1 MGSVLFGTS
10 GTARSYAPEGAT
22 SLSVAGVR
30 LLLGAVPL
38 VIFALWRRARP
49 IPRPG
54 ALSFVAG
61 ASMTAFQI
69 LFFAAVQRQGVAIG
83 TMLAIGS
90 SPIMTSI
97 AELARGE
104 RPHPRTII
112 GTVGALGGLA
122 LLVLG
127 QPHTQQSIN
136 AIGVACGLGAGACY
150 ALYTILSKQLL
161 HKGWSTTWTMTWS
174 FVIAGALSIPIVLLE
189 PTHWLTTPRG
199 VTVALYL
206 GIATIAV
213 SYLLYSIS
221 LRRLA
226 SSTVVTLTLVEPVTA
241 SLLGV
246 AILHEQLSVT
256 SWCGAGVILLGLVL
270 VGRNAPEPA

>member
-1 MGSVLFGTS
+1 
-10 GTARSYAPEGAT
+10 
-22 SLSVAGVR
+22 
-30 LLLGAVPL
+30 L
-38 VIFALWRRARP
+38 VI
-49 IPRPG
+49 
-54 ALSFVAG
+54 
-61 ASMTAFQI
+61 
-69 LFFAAVQRQGVAIG
+69 
-83 TMLAIGS
+83 
-90 SPIMTSI
+90 
-97 AELARGE
+97 
-104 RPHPRTII
+104 
-112 GTVGALGGLA
+112 
-122 LLVLG
+122 G

-136 AIGVACGLGAGACY
+136 AVGVACGLGAGACY

-161 HKGWSTTWTMTWS
+161 QKGWSTTWTMTWS
-174 FVIAGALSIPIVLLE
+174 FVIAGALSIPIIFLE

-270 VGRNAPEPA
+270 VGRNAPESA

>member
-1 MGSVLFGTS
+1 MGSMLFGTS
-10 GTARSYAPEGAT
+10 GTARSYAPDDAT

-38 VIFALWRRARP
+38 MVFALWRTARP

-54 ALSFVAG
+54 ALSFWAG

-69 LFFAAVQRQGVAIG
+69 LFFAAVQRQGVAVG

-97 AELARGE
+97 AELARGD
-104 RPHPRTII
+104 RPHPRTIV
-112 GTVGALGGLA
+112 GTVGALGGLV
-122 LLVLG
+122 LLVVG
-127 QPHTQQSIN
+127 QPNTQQHIN
-136 AIGVACGLGAGACY
+136 AVGIACGLGAGACY

-161 HKGWSTTWTMTWS
+161 QKGWSSIWTMTWS
-174 FVIAGALSIPIVLLE
+174 FMIAGALSIPIIFLE
-189 PTHWLTTPRG
+189 PTHWWTTPRG
-199 VTVALYL
+199 ASVALYL

-221 LRRLA
+221 LRQLA

-241 SLLGV
+241 SLLG
-246 AILHEQLSVT
+246 ATILHEKLSAT
-256 SWCGAGVILLGLVL
+256 SWCGAGVILLGLIF
-270 VGRNAPEPA
+270 VGRNAPRSA